1 MPRKCGNCGIEISGN
16 IRKIYCSKKCKSNAK
31 YYRSKETQE
40 YQNKQKRN
48 MEIAQLNRA
57 YKVCLFCSKELTGNI
72 RKVYCDKTC
81 KNNFEAKQAREK
93 RAFGAAIREW
103 EKELI
108 IEQNKIDYPEI
119 FKEYEN
125 LPSSYTEALNK
136 KSMFYFTGEFCSNG
150 HLSKRYTGQRLCFEC
165 GQEFKAKDYASS
177 KEDGRYKIQLEKQRI
192 REKERR
198 QNDDEW
204 RIKQNQRAKKWASEN
219 REHLAE
225 YMRTQRNENP
235 QYLIRDRIQSRLNT
249 MLKSRG
255 SKKSDT
261 LENYCGCTI
270 EMLVIHIE
278 SQFKQ
283 GMTWENKGEWEIDH
297 IKPCALFDLTDDVQA
312 KECFNWS
319 NLQPLWTEE
328 NRRKSDKF
336 TNS

>member
-1 MPRKCGNCGIEISGN
+1 MPRKCGNCGMEISGK

-57 YKVCLFCSKELTGNI
+57 YKVCLFCNKELTGNI

-150 HLSKRYTGQRLCFEC
+150 HLSKKYTGQRLCFEC
-165 GQEFKAKDYASS
+165 GQEFKAKDYAAS
-177 KEDGRYKIQLEKQRI
+177 KEDGRYEIQLEKQRI

-204 RIKQNQRAKKWASEN
+204 RIKQNQRAKDWANKN
-219 REHLAE
+219 RDHLAK

-235 QYLIRDRIQSRLNT
+235 QYLIRDREL
-249 MLKSRG
+249 
-255 SKKSDT
+255 
-261 LENYCGCTI
+261 
-270 EMLVIHIE
+270 
-278 SQFKQ
+278 
-283 GMTWENKGEWEIDH
+283 
-297 IKPCALFDLTDDVQA
+297 
-312 KECFNWS
+312 
-319 NLQPLWTEE
+319 
-328 NRRKSDKF
+328 
-336 TNS
+336 

>member
-1 MPRKCGNCGIEISGN
+1 MPN
-16 IRKIYCSKKCKSNAK
+16 YC
-31 YYRSKETQE
+31 R
-40 YQNKQKRN
+40 
-48 MEIAQLNRA
+48 
-57 YKVCLFCSKELTGNI
+57 FCEKELTGNI
-72 RKVYCDKTC
+72 RKVYCNKTC
-81 KNNFEAKQAREK
+81 KKDFEAKQAKEK
-93 RAFGAAIREW
+93 RAYGAAIREW

-108 IEQNKIDYPEI
+108 IEQNKKDYPEI

-136 KSMFYFTGEFCSNG
+136 ESMFYFTGEFCSNG
-150 HLSKRYTGQRLCFEC
+150 HLCRKFTKQRLCEQC
-165 GQEFKAKDYASS
+165 NRDFKIKDYAAS
-177 KEDGRYKIQLEKQRI
+177 KEDGRYKIQLEKQLI
-192 REKERR
+192 KDKERR
-198 QNDDEW
+198 KNDYEW
-204 RIKQNQRAKKWASEN
+204 RIKQNQRAKKWASKN

-225 YMRTQRNENP
+225 YMRTQRNGNP

-261 LENYCGCTI
+261 LENYCGCSV

-278 SQFKQ
+278 SQFKE
-283 GMTWENKGEWEIDH
+283 GKTWENKGEWEIDH

-328 NRRKSDKF
+328 NRRKSDKY
-336 TNS
+336 TI